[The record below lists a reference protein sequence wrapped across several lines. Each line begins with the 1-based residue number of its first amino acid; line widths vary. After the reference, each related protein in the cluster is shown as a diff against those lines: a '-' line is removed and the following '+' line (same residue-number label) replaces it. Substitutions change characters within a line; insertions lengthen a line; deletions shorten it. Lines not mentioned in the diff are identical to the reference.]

1 MKVFHQSLQFSSSSP
16 QFAYSWL
23 CNDLSSP
30 NFYIAGFLEIVPF
43 VEKLQIS
50 TKLSQPKI
58 FLSFLFL
65 VGLYLMGNIL
75 PAILVFLVGYFPHL
89 LYEGFSKF
97 YTEIYNGVSCVGI
110 TQYEKFCKNWSPMY
124 IHLFNDLIFLLQFFV
139 NVFLSMWLLLYLV
152 KLNITCL
159 PMVGCVEWRVV
170 CNSLLSM
177 LESNSS

>member
-1 MKVFHQSLQFSSSSP
+1 MNVFHQSLQFSSSSP

-30 NFYIAGFLEIVPF
+30 NFYIVGFLETVPF

-50 TKLSQPKI
+50 TKLSQPKF

-65 VGLYLMGNIL
+65 VGLYLMCNIL
-75 PAILVFLVGYFPHL
+75 PAILVFLVGYFPPL

-110 TQYEKFCKNWSPMY
+110 TQYEKFCKNWPPMY
-124 IHLFNDLIFLLQFFV
+124 IHLFNDFIFLLQFF
-139 NVFLSMWLLLYLV
+139 
-152 KLNITCL
+152 
-159 PMVGCVEWRVV
+159 R
-170 CNSLLSM
+170 
-177 LESNSS
+177 

>member
-16 QFAYSWL
+16 QSAYSWL

-30 NFYIAGFLEIVPF
+30 NFYIVGFHETVTF

-139 NVFLSMWLLLYLV
+139 NVFLSMWILLYLV
-152 KLNITCL
+152 KLNVTCL
-159 PMVGCVEWRVV
+159 PMVGCVE
-170 CNSLLSM
+170 
-177 LESNSS
+177 

>member
-1 MKVFHQSLQFSSSSP
+1 MKVYHQSLQFSSSSP

-30 NFYIAGFLEIVPF
+30 NFYIVGFLETVPF

-50 TKLSQPKI
+50 TKLSQPKF

-75 PAILVFLVGYFPHL
+75 GYFPPL

-97 YTEIYNGVSCVGI
+97 YTEIYNGVSRVGI

-124 IHLFNDLIFLLQFFV
+124 IHLFNDFIFPV
-139 NVFLSMWLLLYLV
+139 SVF
-152 KLNITCL
+152 
-159 PMVGCVEWRVV
+159 R
-170 CNSLLSM
+170 
-177 LESNSS
+177 